1 MIAHFSDKGT
11 EDIFQRVES
20 REARRVLPIELHR
33 NAAKKLAMINA
44 ARFVEDLKIP
54 PGNRLEKL
62 KGTLEGHY
70 SVRINDQWR
79 IVFRWADGSAFD
91 VRICDYH

>member
-91 VRICDYH
+91 VSICDYH

>member
-20 REARRVLPIELHR
+20 REARRVLPVELHR

>member
-20 REARRVLPIELHR
+20 REARRVLPFELHR

>member
-1 MIAHFSDKGT
+1 
-11 EDIFQRVES
+11 
-20 REARRVLPIELHR
+20 
-33 NAAKKLAMINA
+33 MINA

-79 IVFRWADGSAFD
+79 VVFRWADGSAFD

>member
-1 MIAHFSDKGT
+1 MIASFSDQGT

-20 REARRVLPIELHR
+20 REARKVLPVELHR
-33 NAAKKLAMINA
+33 TAAKKLAMMSA
-44 ARFVEDLKIP
+44 ARFVEDLRVP

-62 KGTLEGHY
+62 RGNLEGFY
-70 SVRINDQWR
+70 SVRVNDQWR
-79 IVFRWADGSAFD
+79 IVFRWTDGAAHD